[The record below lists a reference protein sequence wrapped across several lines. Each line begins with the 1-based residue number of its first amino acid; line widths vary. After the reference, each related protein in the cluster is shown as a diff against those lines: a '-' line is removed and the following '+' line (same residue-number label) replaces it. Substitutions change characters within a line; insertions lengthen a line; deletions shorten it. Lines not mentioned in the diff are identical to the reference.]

1 MPLYYPVFFPLP
13 AFALF
18 MATVLASTMSARDAG
33 SSPPA
38 DIVLA
43 DFEGYSYAPWRASG
57 KAFGSA
63 PARPGAAGRISGFSG
78 SGLASSVSAREKW
91 QDDRGSLC
99 SPEFVVSRPYINF
112 LVGGGDHAFRA
123 AVTLW
128 IDGRAV
134 RTSSGNNSDR
144 LEWKSWDVREFEGR
158 PAWIGIHDLCIED
171 EPGHVLVDEIRLST
185 APMTEPGGD
194 VGAAIAQVRREAVRA
209 IARNAPVAARDPW
222 RPVYHYTP
230 PAQRMNDPNGPA
242 WHDGWHHVFYQ
253 HMVFHGSG
261 PAMDVHWGHAR
272 SRDLVNWETLPLA
285 IFPSY
290 ELGENSVFSGNMARD
305 KQDDP
310 VQFTTMVPY
319 LPRMPRR
326 VWAARP
332 LDAEWR
338 IWRKIAE
345 NPPPGLVP
353 EGDPLRNIKDPYPF
367 SIGDRRFLVL
377 TDKNISVYEATDDLL
392 TRWKYRGAIDKDS
405 AECPNFFEVDGH
417 WVYLA
422 SPHSPPRYR
431 VGTFDPD
438 TCEFT
443 PRVEGRL
450 NRLGGFY
457 ATTACRDDKG
467 RTILYGVTRG
477 QKGGLGWT
485 GALAMPRILR
495 IGDDGRPRMSP
506 PPELETLRRDHFSIN
521 TSLKLKN
528 KTRVIDGLAGDTLEI
543 VARFKSGGA
552 KAFGLRVRRS
562 DDGARYIP
570 VMWKNG
576 EIVVQK
582 RNDKFPCEYT
592 IEPAAR
598 EVVLRVFLDK
608 GILDA
613 CTGDGRV
620 FESCVHYAPLEDLGV
635 EVFAEGGTATLISF
649 DAWRMAPAKI
659 DHSGLLD

>member
-1 MPLYYPVFFPLP
+1 
-13 AFALF
+13 
-18 MATVLASTMSARDAG
+18 
-33 SSPPA
+33 
-38 DIVLA
+38 
-43 DFEGYSYAPWRASG
+43 
-57 KAFGSA
+57 
-63 PARPGAAGRISGFSG
+63 
-78 SGLASSVSAREKW
+78 
-91 QDDRGSLC
+91 
-99 SPEFVVSRPYINF
+99 
-112 LVGGGDHAFRA
+112 
-123 AVTLW
+123 
-128 IDGRAV
+128 
-134 RTSSGNNSDR
+134 
-144 LEWKSWDVREFEGR
+144 
-158 PAWIGIHDLCIED
+158 
-171 EPGHVLVDEIRLST
+171 
-185 APMTEPGGD
+185 
-194 VGAAIAQVRREAVRA
+194 
-209 IARNAPVAARDPW
+209 
-222 RPVYHYTP
+222 
-230 PAQRMNDPNGPA
+230 
-242 WHDGWHHVFYQ
+242 
-253 HMVFHGSG
+253 MVFLGSG

-305 KQDDP
+305 KQGDP

-332 LDAEWR
+332 FDAEWR
-338 IWRKIAE
+338 VWRKIAE
-345 NPPPGLVP
+345 NPPSGLVP
-353 EGDPLRNIKDPYPF
+353 KDDPSRNIKDPYPF

-377 TDKNISVYEATDDLL
+377 SDKNISVYEATDDRL
-392 TRWKYRGAIDKDS
+392 TRWEYRGVIDEDS

-431 VGTFDPD
+431 VGTFDPR
-438 TCEFT
+438 TCTFT
-443 PRVEGRL
+443 PRTEGRL
-450 NRLGGFY
+450 NRSTGFY

-477 QKGGLGWT
+477 QKGGRGWT
-485 GALAMPRILR
+485 GALAMPRILS
-495 IGDDGRPRMSP
+495 IGDDGHPRMSP
-506 PPELETLRRDHFSIN
+506 PPELETLRRDHFTIG
-521 TSLKLKN
+521 TPLKLNN

-543 VARFKSGGA
+543 VARFKPGDA

-570 VMWKNG
+570 VMWKDG
-576 EIVVQK
+576 EIIVQK
-582 RNDKFPCEYT
+582 RNDRFPCEYT
-592 IEPAAR
+592 IDPAAR

-620 FESCVHYAPLEDLGV
+620 FESCIHYAPLEDLGV

-659 DHSGLLD
+659 DHSQLFSPIIN